1 MQTVHDAKQVPSAC
15 VAVPSARTLRACRRT
30 HMVLGRVLAAARTA
44 GGDARQAGAAGG
56 AARGAAEAVDDE
68 PLAIVGERG
77 PARAKFFHL
86 VQVRPTH
93 PNPSTWP
100 RVRLGDT
107 ATALLAGMVQ
117 WPAPAARLTGAV
129 CARFGGTQ
137 RGPMAGSCSA
147 RRSHAPPTLAEG
159 FT

>member
-86 VQVRPTH
+86 VQAH
-93 PNPSTWP
+93 PGPGG
-100 RVRLGDT
+100 RVGVGRALGDT